1 MKEKFLNATI
11 ATMLVIT
18 LTMANFIILGVNV
31 VTYASELLHQT
42 SETNYKNVE
51 FTTYFK
57 TETGDKIDMAQTPI
71 NTEGLKLYM
80 QVAVKEE
87 GYFQG
92 AIEISNNNFALDT
105 KKTSNVI
112 NKIDGNW
119 ITLNQINAGQTVEV
133 EVGINPIKDNSID
146 QGLLS
151 AITNVSLKGTYVSNK
166 ERQTPID
173 STKNVQLILLNPYT
187 DEQNAM
193 KLSSEVITNK
203 LYEVEEKDSETNNT
217 VKVNKRM
224 VQVKVRSGL
233 KGNQYPIK
241 NTNLKF
247 AVPEGVEKVEVS
259 SQGTKATNGRT
270 SLSWE
275 QVDNTLDV
283 KIENTPSEEGKIA
296 WSKSGED
303 VIVVTYIL
311 PENVNV
317 TKTNIDVADEIQ
329 LYDTKETKLTG
340 NVSATILE
348 EKDGTVE
355 FEETSSETSIYKG
368 KIYTK
373 EDREIKTNTNIY
385 INYEEQTE
393 KINVQEKIAK
403 YTGANELNA
412 NVQYKMT
419 SINKDQFIKLF
430 GENGYIIISDENKNT
445 IASVTNDVQADENGN
460 VVINYPENV
469 KVLNIETSKP
479 IAKGR
484 INLKHIKTIKN
495 DGYSRDIIRSV
506 NALKQEIVATYNKE
520 NKTAETNVE
529 LKETDTTANLS
540 IDNNTIST
548 QRQTNIEMRAT
559 LKANKENN
567 DLFKNPTVRIQLPQ
581 EVTNVEVSNIS
592 LLYED
597 ELKIAN
603 ARYDKASKTIVVDL
617 QGEQTKYHTDVN
629 EGAQIY
635 IVAKVSADE
644 LTPSRKS
651 EITFTYSNENSIS
664 GQKSSKLPVK
674 IESKY
679 GLMLYT
685 KALNYNNSGE
695 SVKTIDSQVPVA
707 KLDVNSHAKIAT
719 MNMAVLNNYG
729 TALTNIAI
737 VGRIPN
743 KAVSEGTL
751 DTTLAQPIKTNIE
764 GAKVYYSAEASA
776 NAQDNVWTDN
786 AQNLNA
792 VKSYKIVLDTMQPE
806 TALKFA
812 YTFAIPEKL
821 DYNQVVNSKFDVNY
835 TYVEQQ
841 MNASSGV
848 QFKTQEK
855 KLVQYIENDAK
866 QRTKAQTVRET
877 VTEQGLKVETK
888 ITKSGGK
895 DKITLT
901 EGNSVYEGD
910 TLHYTVKVSNNT
922 GADINNVKATVTQTN
937 AVFYEKITRQEENAV
952 DPNSTLDSTNYE
964 ETDNKEKVFSIDTL
978 TNGQSKSFEYEVVVN
993 LVEGEDKTTQGTIK
1007 LSSDNTQEQTMK
1019 TFENKIIQGKLKLN
1033 LKVTSD
1039 LEKLYTTA
1047 GSHLPMTLSVEN
1059 ISSEDINGAILEIP
1073 MENSNLTVNQ
1083 DEIFDMDNDIDNG
1096 GFIEV
1101 EETEGE
1107 SSESE
1112 SIQVIS
1118 TENNILKL
1126 KINDTLKVNSSKK
1139 ININFITKEF
1149 TDKDQE
1155 FNLYFLSN
1163 VNDEL
1168 YTSNEFSIIYTKH
1181 DTSLDE
1187 TVKAIQTSNP
1197 SNGSTLEDGD
1207 IATYTIDIE
1216 NKFKDNNAPT
1226 ISIDIPNSMEIQRI
1240 VLVTNNKEEDVTEQY
1255 VVKHKEDIIGNGN
1268 EDDEDED
1275 NEEYSEIEDDEE
1287 EIEENKSDQKFDMIV
1302 NIPGNSNAQIKI
1314 DTKLN
1319 VDFANDNE
1327 KLENKVVLK
1336 DQIAMESKDVNSIT
1350 YYAKVER
1357 EIISNSGGNTNIQP
1371 GGPSNNQQMQNNN
1384 NKLDN
1389 QKSNNKYS
1397 VSGLVWLDKDK
1408 NGKKDDASVELE
1420 NIIVKAI
1427 DTKGEFV
1434 KNTLGKEIV
1443 SQVSTTGKY
1452 KIDLPEGNYMLVF
1465 IYDTGKYELTTYS
1478 NSSDGSSAIDKTLNL
1493 DGNNTKVAVTNTLTV
1508 NKDISNVNVGLIEK
1522 ENFSLGLQK
1531 YINKVTV
1538 QNKGGT
1544 KTTQYNNSKLA
1555 KTEVRAKYFS
1565 GTTLLVEY
1573 KIDVT
1578 NNGGVDGYVNDIVDY
1593 IPNGYKFSSDL
1604 NNTWYESTDKNLHN
1618 NSLSNEKIKVG
1629 ETKSITLVLTKVLTE
1644 NDTGLVVNTAEIA
1657 NSASV
1662 SGSADV
1668 NSTVNNKAIEED
1680 DISSANLLVSVST
1693 GLKTACI
1700 IGILISF
1707 ILVGLCVYMI
1717 KRGEG

>member
-173 STKNVQLILLNPYT
+173 STKNVQLILLSPYT

-203 LYEVEEKDSETNNT
+203 LYQVEEKDSETNNT

-241 NTNLKF
+241 NTNLKLTL
-247 AVPEGVEKVEVS
+247 PEGVEKVEVS

-283 KIENTPSEEGKIA
+283 KIENTPSEEGKIV

-311 PENVNV
+311 PADVNV

-340 NVSATILE
+340 NASATILE

-419 SINKDQFIKLF
+419 SINKDQFTKLF

-520 NKTAETNVE
+520 NKTAVTNVE
-529 LKETDTTANLS
+529 LKETDTIANLS

-635 IVAKVSADE
+635 IVAKISADE

-707 KLDVNSHAKIAT
+707 KLDVNSNAKTAT

-776 NAQDNVWTDN
+776 NAQDNVWTEN

-895 DKITLT
+895 DQITLT

-937 AVFYEKITRQEENAV
+937 AVFYGKKTEYFDSAQYEDKKVPSTYYQELEDKELKLNC
-952 DPNSTLDSTNYE
+952 
-964 ETDNKEKVFSIDTL
+964 ETIK
-978 TNGQSKSFEYEVVVN
+978 NGEQKTFEYEVVVN
-993 LVEGEDKTTQGTIK
+993 SVEGEDKTTQGNIKILADNMEEKDFKTIELNIKQGKIKLVVSPRSSEEELYKTGGEVVAFCTFLTNISNETINEAMLEYPIQNPELMTYSDGSIPSMEDNYQEQGITVQENSVEKDLIKYKVLGEIKPGETKTIVINFKVDYFEGDTKNISLYCLSKLDNITYTSGVYSSEFSQNTEKTENVQLKVSQEAFPKNGTTIGYDDTVSYILNMENTGTLDDIAISNFALPVYMDIEKISLVQNNKETDITEQVKKETEELNSEANSEQNDKKQEDEEEESIVEDSESWSEFTVETK
-1007 LSSDNTQEQTMK
+1007 LSSKEKAQ
-1019 TFENKIIQGKLKLN
+1019 I
-1033 LKVTSD
+1033 KVTA
-1039 LEKLYTTA
+1039 K
-1047 GSHLPMTLSVEN
+1047 V
-1059 ISSEDINGAILEIP
+1059 SSEP
-1073 MENSNLTVNQ
+1073 
-1083 DEIFDMDNDIDNG
+1083 
-1096 GFIEV
+1096 V
-1101 EETEGE
+1101 E
-1107 SSESE
+1107 
-1112 SIQVIS
+1112 
-1118 TENNILKL
+1118 
-1126 KINDTLKVNSSKK
+1126 
-1139 ININFITKEF
+1139 
-1149 TDKDQE
+1149 
-1155 FNLYFLSN
+1155 
-1163 VNDEL
+1163 
-1168 YTSNEFSIIYTKH
+1168 
-1181 DTSLDE
+1181 
-1187 TVKAIQTSNP
+1187 
-1197 SNGSTLEDGD
+1197 
-1207 IATYTIDIE
+1207 
-1216 NKFKDNNAPT
+1216 
-1226 ISIDIPNSMEIQRI
+1226 
-1240 VLVTNNKEEDVTEQY
+1240 NKEEIENVIEVTDTLVPET
-1255 VVKHKEDIIGNGN
+1255 
-1268 EDDEDED
+1268 
-1275 NEEYSEIEDDEE
+1275 
-1287 EIEENKSDQKFDMIV
+1287 
-1302 NIPGNSNAQIKI
+1302 IK
-1314 DTKLN
+1314 TN
-1319 VDFANDNE
+1319 P
-1327 KLENKVVLK
+1327 
-1336 DQIAMESKDVNSIT
+1336 IT
-1350 YYAKVER
+1350 YYGKTTRVE
-1357 EIISNSGGNTNIQP
+1357 EQNGQSSNQNN
-1371 GGPSNNQQMQNNN
+1371 SNQNNN
-1384 NKLDN
+1384 NNNGSNTQNGQQSNTNNNYAN
-1389 QKSNNKYS
+1389 QNTTNYTI
-1397 VSGLVWLDKDK
+1397 SGTVWKDANK
-1408 NGKKDDASVELE
+1408 NGTQDDDSSDIGRVE
-1420 NIIVKAI
+1420 VRAI
-1427 DTKGEFV
+1427 NESGEFATDSRN
-1434 KNTLGKEIV
+1434 KIINTYTTSNGSYKLELPKGK
-1443 SQVSTTGKY
+1443 
-1452 KIDLPEGNYMLVF
+1452 YMLVF
-1465 IYDTGKYELTTYS
+1465 IYDTDKYALTNYSEDQSCAVDKKLEINGKRR
-1478 NSSDGSSAIDKTLNL
+1478 
-1493 DGNNTKVAVTNTLTV
+1493 KVAVTNEINL
-1508 NKDISNVNVGLIEK
+1508 NKDVQDIDIGLIEK
-1522 ENFSLGLQK
+1522 ENFSLSLQK
-1531 YINKVTV
+1531 SVNKVTV

-1544 KTTQYNNSKLA
+1544 KSYNYAKGALA
-1555 KTEVRAKYFS
+1555 KVEIRAKHFS
-1565 GTTLLVEY
+1565 GTNLIVEY
-1573 KIDVT
+1573 NIDVT
-1578 NNGGVDGYVNDIVDY
+1578 NNGEIDGYINDIVDY
-1593 IPNGYKFSSDL
+1593 IPEGYKFSSEM
-1604 NNTWYESTDKNLHN
+1604 NSSWYESTDKNLHN
-1618 NSLSNEKIKVG
+1618 NSLANEKISAG
-1629 ETKSITLVLTKVLTE
+1629 ETKTIKLILTKTLTE
-1644 NDTGLVVNTAEIA
+1644 NDTGLIVNTAEIA

-1662 SGSADV
+1662 TGSADV
-1668 NSTVNNKAIEED
+1668 NSTANNKASGED

-1693 GLKTACI
+1693 GIKTACI
-1700 IGILISF
+1700 VGIVISL

-1717 KRGEG
+1717 KRGEGE